1 MRKLLTALALTF
13 SVAGLGLAGCGKI
26 DNIIDCHSICSRYQT
41 CFDST
46 YDVGACE
53 GRCKNMSAADGN
65 YQRVVDECN
74 ACISDRDCSAATF
87 HCSAQC
93 STVIP

>member
-1 MRKLLTALALTF
+1 MRRILTAIALTF
-13 SVAGLGLAGCGKI
+13 SVAAIGGCGKI
-26 DNIIDCHSICSRYQT
+26 DNAIDCHQICSRYQT

-53 GRCKNMSAADGN
+53 GRCKNRSAADGN
-65 YQRVVDECN
+65 YQRTVDQCN

-87 HCSAQC
+87 HCGTEC